1 MEIPSA
7 RLQKKLIGPCIICGA
22 EGFEGKFRRF
32 TEDAYRKALQHRNLD
47 STWVLD
53 VTQFCNSHYMS
64 YIVNGTN
71 IEKSFRISENTVS
84 LKRRLKDEDIE
95 GEVIVMTVNAS
106 EMNDD
111 GRIGE

>member
-1 MEIPSA
+1 
-7 RLQKKLIGPCIICGA
+7 
-22 EGFEGKFRRF
+22 
-32 TEDAYRKALQHRNLD
+32 
-47 STWVLD
+47 
-53 VTQFCNSHYMS
+53 MS

-84 LKRRLKDEDIE
+84 LKRRLRDDYIE

>member
-1 MEIPSA
+1 VHDYRKNSF
-7 RLQKKLIGPCIICGA
+7 GPCIIYGA

-84 LKRRLKDEDIE
+84 LKRRLRDDYIE

>member
-7 RLQKKLIGPCIICGA
+7 RLQKKLIRPCIICGA
-22 EGFEGKFRRF
+22 EEFEGKFRRF
-32 TEDAYRKALQHRNLD
+32 TEDANRKALQHGTLD
-47 STWVLD
+47 STWVLN

-84 LKRRLKDEDIE
+84 LKR
-95 GEVIVMTVNAS
+95 
-106 EMNDD
+106 
-111 GRIGE
+111 